1 MRKLRIG
8 ITMGDI
14 NGVGPELIIKTLK
27 DKKISSK
34 FIPIIYG
41 SSKVIS
47 YYRNIIGT
55 QDFHPSFY
63 DSKGHVK
70 EGNVYIKNCWE
81 EKSNIMVG
89 EATEEGG
96 KLAALAMKHA
106 VEDAQHGLL
115 DAIVT
120 APINKEAMK
129 KSGFNFPG
137 HTEYLAERFNAKET
151 VMMMV
156 ADGLRVALVTN
167 HIPVSKIVET
177 ITREK
182 IISKLVILD
191 QSLTKDFGIEKPK
204 IAVLGL
210 NPHAGDNGTIG
221 TEDND
226 LIKPV
231 IVEAKKNGMF
241 VSGPFPP
248 DGFFGSS
255 QFKKF
260 DAVLAMYHDQGLIP
274 FKALT
279 FGNGV
284 NFTAGLPIVRTS
296 PDHGTAYDIAGQNV
310 VEISSFR
317 SAIFKALDIATMR
330 QEIKEMTREKKEKKE
345 KKEKS
350 QSKSR

>member
-1 MRKLRIG
+1 MSKLRIG
-8 ITMGDI
+8 ITIGDI
-14 NGVGPELIIKTLK
+14 NGVGPELIIRTLK
-27 DKKISSK
+27 DKKISSR

-47 YYRNIIGT
+47 YYRNIIGA
-55 QDFHPSFY
+55 QDFHPSYY
-63 DSKGHVK
+63 DSRGKLK
-70 EGNVYIKNCWE
+70 EDNIYIKNCWD
-81 EKSNIMVG
+81 SNANITIG

-106 VEDAQHGLL
+106 VEDAQNGLI

-120 APINKEAMK
+120 APINKDAMK
-129 KSGFNFPG
+129 KSGFEFPG
-137 HTEYLAERFNAKET
+137 HTEYLAKAFNAKET

-167 HIPVSKIVET
+167 HIPVSQINEKVT
-177 ITREK
+177 KEK
-182 IISKLVILD
+182 ISTKLIMLD
-191 QSLTKDFGIEKPK
+191 QSLRKDFGIDKPK

-210 NPHAGDNGTIG
+210 NPHAGDNGAIG
-221 TEDND
+221 TEEVDF
-226 LIKPV
+226 IKPI
-231 IVEAKKNGMF
+231 IVEAKKTGMF
-241 VSGPFPP
+241 VAGPYPP

-255 QFKKF
+255 EFKKF

-296 PDHGTAYDIAGQNV
+296 PDHGTAYDIAGKNEV
-310 VEISSFR
+310 DVSSFR
-317 SAIFKALDIATMR
+317 TAILQAVDIAKMR
-330 QEIKEMTREKKEKKE
+330 KDIKAMTREPIVKQDRSEKRYKKK
-345 KKEKS
+345 
-350 QSKSR
+350 